1 MFSCLQFFPPWA
13 YLVWTRIYTT
23 FRQAAGLFETAFRL
37 FPILGVGY
45 IFTDLWHSVSRSL
58 EENMDLTLDMTEGDG
73 FWAWL
78 ASLLA
83 GMMPLVLDVP
93 A

>member
-1 MFSCLQFFPPWA
+1 
-13 YLVWTRIYTT
+13 
-23 FRQAAGLFETAFRL
+23 
-37 FPILGVGY
+37 
-45 IFTDLWHSVSRSL
+45 
-58 EENMDLTLDMTEGDG
+58 MDLTLDMTEGDG

>member
-1 MFSCLQFFPPWA
+1 
-13 YLVWTRIYTT
+13 
-23 FRQAAGLFETAFRL
+23 
-37 FPILGVGY
+37 
-45 IFTDLWHSVSRSL
+45 
-58 EENMDLTLDMTEGDG
+58 MDLTLDMTEGDG

-78 ASLLA
+78 ASLFA